1 MSIPALGAELTAP
14 LTSAWSALSPPE
26 KRERLLSAAADVFA
40 RRGLDAPMSE
50 VAEAAGAGVASVYRC
65 FPSKHELLAML
76 VARRM
81 DQIAGAALDALRQP
95 GDRWSALTA
104 LLTGLVND
112 QSADN
117 FLGEARVA
125 VAENPDVIASSA
137 RAEKAIDELLDA
149 ARAEGRLRADACAL
163 DMRLLFAATRAAKQ
177 IEPEHWP
184 RMLELMIDALDSR
197 PRPSAGQ

>member
-1 MSIPALGAELTAP
+1 MIIPAPEAAP
-14 LTSAWSALSPPE
+14 ATGVWSALAPGD
-26 KRERLLSAAADVFA
+26 KRERLLSAAGDVFA
-40 RRGLDAPMSE
+40 RHGLDAPMSE

-65 FPSKHELLAML
+65 FPSKHDLLASL
-76 VARRM
+76 VAKRM
-81 DQIAGAALDALRQP
+81 DQIAGAAVDALTQP
-95 GDRWSALTA
+95 GDRWSALTD
-104 LLTGLVND
+104 LLTGLVNN

-125 VAENPDVIASSA
+125 VAENPEVIASSA

-149 ARAEGRLRADACAL
+149 ARAEGRLRSDASAL

-197 PRPSAGQ
+197 PDPEENRL

>member
-1 MSIPALGAELTAP
+1 MSIPALGTEPPPPATG
-14 LTSAWSALSPPE
+14 AWSALSADD
-26 KRERLLSAAADVFA
+26 KRERLLNAAGDVFA
-40 RRGLDAPMSE
+40 RHGLDAPMSE

-81 DQIAGAALDALRQP
+81 DQITAAATEALTQP
-95 GDRWSALTA
+95 GDRWSALTD
-104 LLTGLVND
+104 LLTSLVNN

-117 FLGEARVA
+117 LLGEARVA
-125 VAENPDVIASSA
+125 VAENPEVIASSA
-137 RAEKAIDELLDA
+137 RAEQAIDEVLDA
-149 ARAEGRLRADACAL
+149 ARAEGRLRSDASAL

-184 RMLELMIDALDSR
+184 RMLELMIDALDTQS
-197 PRPSAGQ
+197 PPSQ